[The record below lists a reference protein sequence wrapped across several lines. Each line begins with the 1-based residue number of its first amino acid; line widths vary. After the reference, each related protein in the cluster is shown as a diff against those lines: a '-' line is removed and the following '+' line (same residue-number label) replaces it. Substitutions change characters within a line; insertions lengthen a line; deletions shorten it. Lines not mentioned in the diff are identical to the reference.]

1 MAPPADAPPAT
12 GSTAAPPAESVST
25 RLIKLAKTLQFAW
38 FTGHVFVLVGVLFYV
53 LSAIRFAPGTSW
65 ARFWYRETYFSVIAT
80 YGIVLYRSYRASTPT
95 ATTIIRD
102 DNVQYLFIALLWL
115 ISKPL
120 LITLPPF
127 AIYSFFH
134 VLTYT
139 RTNLLPTLGQP
150 TTTGPAAQIQ
160 SFVDN
165 YNDKFTALVGNLEL
179 VLLVRLFFNAILF
192 RKGSWISLIIYG
204 AFIRLRFEQSAF
216 TRQAVKNWEVRA
228 DSLIAH
234 PSVPAGVKNGWEK
247 AKATLKGGSA
257 VPPVSKTQ

>member
-1 MAPPADAPPAT
+1 MAPPADVPPTTGAT
-12 GSTAAPPAESVST
+12 PTPVPVST

-38 FTGHVFVLVGVLFYV
+38 FAGHVFVLIGVFFYL
-53 LSAIRFAPGTSW
+53 LSVIRFAPSTPW
-65 ARFWYRETYFSVIAT
+65 ARFWYREAYLSVVGT

-95 ATTIIRD
+95 VTAVIRD
-102 DNVQYLFIALLWL
+102 DNVQYLVIALLWL

-120 LITLPPF
+120 LVTLPPF

-150 TTTGPAAQIQ
+150 TTSGTAAKIQ

-179 VLLVRLFFNAILF
+179 VLLVRLFVNAILF
-192 RKGSWISLIIYG
+192 RKGSWISLLVYG

-228 DSLIAH
+228 DGLIAH

-247 AKATLKGGSA
+247 VKATLKGGA
-257 VPPVSKTQ
+257 AAPAPKTE